1 MEHTKQFVHHIS
13 KELVNLMPIAQFDGE
28 TIIVDRPEQIDQA
41 VKYLR
46 SCRIIGIDTE
56 SRPSFTRGIH
66 YPTALLQVA
75 SEQRCYL
82 FRLNKIGMPVELAH
96 LFSNKNICKVGLAF
110 KDDLNGLRRL
120 HDFKPQNCVDLQSL
134 VAKYGILDLGLQK
147 IFAIVFGKK
156 ISKSQQLTNW
166 EADSLTAEQARYAAT
181 DAWATLLIYLALKDS
196 EPLPKRE
203 VDRLKFAE
211 REAQVQHQLDVNMHK
226 DIDKAVEVLQN
237 GGVILYP
244 TDTVWGL
251 GCDATNN
258 EAVDKLFRL
267 KQREIGK
274 SMLVLVDS
282 VERIRDFT
290 QDIPEAAMQLLQV
303 SAPEE
308 DTLPKAVTIIYPN
321 SCGVSKDILAEDGS
335 LGMRVTYEKFSNML
349 CKQLGKP
356 LVSTSANFS
365 GRPTPKAFCEI
376 DAKLLETVDYVCHSR
391 RSDNKP
397 AKPST
402 IIKVDTDGSFKILR
416 P

>member
-28 TIIVDRPEQIDQA
+28 TIIVDQPEQVEKA

-120 HDFKPQNCVDLQSL
+120 HDFKPQNCIDLQSL

-166 EADSLTAEQARYAAT
+166 EADTLTA
-181 DAWATLLIYLALKDS
+181 
-196 EPLPKRE
+196 
-203 VDRLKFAE
+203 
-211 REAQVQHQLDVNMHK
+211 
-226 DIDKAVEVLQN
+226 
-237 GGVILYP
+237 
-244 TDTVWGL
+244 
-251 GCDATNN
+251 
-258 EAVDKLFRL
+258 
-267 KQREIGK
+267 
-274 SMLVLVDS
+274 
-282 VERIRDFT
+282 
-290 QDIPEAAMQLLQV
+290 
-303 SAPEE
+303 
-308 DTLPKAVTIIYPN
+308 
-321 SCGVSKDILAEDGS
+321 
-335 LGMRVTYEKFSNML
+335 
-349 CKQLGKP
+349 
-356 LVSTSANFS
+356 
-365 GRPTPKAFCEI
+365 
-376 DAKLLETVDYVCHSR
+376 
-391 RSDNKP
+391 
-397 AKPST
+397 
-402 IIKVDTDGSFKILR
+402 
-416 P
+416 